1 MEQNTLKGDN
11 NEHVEKH
18 KQLLECQIYLLLLL
32 VIILICLL
40 RLFNFSK
47 PLIIRH
53 LLQLKAVVFLHRC
66 LLFEKQY
73 LLLPGKIY
81 WSSSRLNNQVSQNV

>member
-1 MEQNTLKGDN
+1 MPNLPF
-11 NEHVEKH
+11 
-18 KQLLECQIYLLLLL
+18 ILL
-32 VIILICLL
+32 VIILISFL

-73 LLLPGKIY
+73 LLLLRRLY
-81 WSSSRLNNQVSQNV
+81 WSSSYKLDNQVSQNV